1 MRKPILTYRQRMI
14 RPGRM
19 KKKKLLSSQ
28 MYQEGSSSIA
38 QNADSR
44 DAFPDTSNR
53 KKGTFKV
60 ISGKKPQST
69 ELCVSRTIQHVF
81 YLILKL

>member
-1 MRKPILTYRQRMI
+1 MTYLMRKPILTYKQRMTK
-14 RPGRM
+14 PGKM

-44 DAFPDTSNR
+44 DAFPDTRDRTTKLNETSN
-53 KKGTFKV
+53 F
-60 ISGKKPQST
+60 
-69 ELCVSRTIQHVF
+69 
-81 YLILKL
+81 ILA